1 MSSKIV
7 VIFVLILPCLVAANS
22 QSVADAQSQSQSQ
35 SPSQSQPP
43 RQWPIIIDPGHGGQD
58 KGAQFAG
65 QNESDLV
72 LKIALM
78 LKEKLQNTSVQS
90 FLTRGSD
97 QTVDLSER
105 LMLAEKNKAELF
117 VSLHANSNRFTS
129 VKGAEFYFREQRL
142 NPTPTNNSK
151 NQNLG
156 AKNTGLSIVEMS
168 QATLNNILSDL
179 TSTTQTLQ
187 SLKFSKTLKSNWQGS
202 QSTIKTAPFYVLSN
216 AKIPSI
222 LIEVGYM
229 SSPEELTLLMSDNY
243 KEQIVES
250 IKNSIL
256 SYQKTRQLN

>member
-1 MSSKIV
+1 MSSQ
-7 VIFVLILPCLVAANS
+7 IFVILFLILSQMVAANS
-22 QSVADAQSQSQSQ
+22 QSITGSQQHTQSQH
-35 SPSQSQPP
+35 
-43 RQWPIIIDPGHGGQD
+43 QWPIIIDPGHGGQD

-78 LKEKLQNTSVQS
+78 LKEKLHNTGVQS

-97 QTVDLSER
+97 QTVELSER

-129 VKGAEFYFREQRL
+129 VKGAEFYFREQKL
-142 NPTPTNNSK
+142 IPSQPSPFQNKDFNKKNNSS
-151 NQNLG
+151 
-156 AKNTGLSIVEMS
+156 SIVELS
-168 QATLNNILSDL
+168 QATLNNIISDL
-179 TSTTQTLQ
+179 TSTKQTLQ

-202 QSTIKTAPFYVLSN
+202 QASIKTAPFYVLSN

-229 SSPEELTLLMSDNY
+229 SSPEELTLLMTEDY
-243 KEQIVES
+243 RLQIVES

>member
-1 MSSKIV
+1 MSSQ
-7 VIFVLILPCLVAANS
+7 IFVLLVLILSCFVDANS
-22 QSVADAQSQSQSQ
+22 QSTTDSPLQTQSQH
-35 SPSQSQPP
+35 
-43 RQWPIIIDPGHGGQD
+43 QWPIIIDPGHGGQD

-78 LKEKLQNTSVQS
+78 LKEKLHNTGVQS

-97 QTVDLSER
+97 QTVELSER

-129 VKGAEFYFREQRL
+129 VKGAEFYFREQKL
-142 NPTPTNNSK
+142 SPSQPGAF
-151 NQNLG
+151 QNRDFDKKSNG
-156 AKNTGLSIVEMS
+156 SSIVELS
-168 QATLNNILSDL
+168 QATLNNIISDL
-179 TSTTQTLQ
+179 TSTKQTLQ

-202 QSTIKTAPFYVLSN
+202 QAAIKTAPFYVLNN

-229 SSPEELTLLMSDNY
+229 SSPEELALLMTENY
-243 KEQIVES
+243 RLQIVEN